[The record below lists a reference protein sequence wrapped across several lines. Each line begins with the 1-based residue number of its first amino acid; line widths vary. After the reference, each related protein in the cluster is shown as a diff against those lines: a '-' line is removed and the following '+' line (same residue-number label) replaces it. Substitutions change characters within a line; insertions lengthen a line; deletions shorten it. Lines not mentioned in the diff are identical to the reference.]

1 MTDSARDPLE
11 EADVVEQIAP
21 IEGADS
27 TVDPQRSSE
36 DGSVEDATVDIDP
49 DVQVSGERPS
59 DSAAASGQHNPA
71 AQPDAEPA
79 SDVQPETQGE
89 DPLHADLGET
99 GQGDLAPEDE
109 A

>member
-11 EADVVEQIAP
+11 EADAVEQIAP
-21 IEGADS
+21 IEGAEP

-49 DVQVSGERPS
+49 DIL
-59 DSAAASGQHNPA
+59 
-71 AQPDAEPA
+71 
-79 SDVQPETQGE
+79 PETQGE
-89 DPLHADLGET
+89 DPLSADLGEE

-109 A
+109 